1 VSTPTT
7 QRRSPRIRTIVWGA
21 ILVGIAVFSILA
33 IFAGPL
39 GPAAVLW
46 TIVGFGGLLV
56 IAALLAVII
65 RAARRGSRVAQ
76 TTSNEAVTAGGI
88 ETFAEPAEPAVRA
101 EPATAATKPT
111 DKDQPIG

>member
-1 VSTPTT
+1 MSTPAT

-39 GPAAVLW
+39 GPTAALW
-46 TIVGFGGLLV
+46 SVVGFGGLLV
-56 IAALLAVII
+56 FAALLAVII

-76 TTSNEAVTAGGI
+76 ATATEAVPTAGI
-88 ETFAEPAEPAVRA
+88 ETFAEPAVPA
-101 EPATAATKPT
+101 EPATAATKPV

>member
-1 VSTPTT
+1 VSTPAT

-39 GPAAVLW
+39 GPTAALW
-46 TIVGFGGLLV
+46 SVVGFGGLLV
-56 IAALLAVII
+56 FAALLAVII

-76 TTSNEAVTAGGI
+76 APSTEAVTAAGI
-88 ETFAEPAEPAVRA
+88 ETFAEPAEPAVPA

>member
-1 VSTPTT
+1 MSTPTT

-46 TIVGFGGLLV
+46 SIVGFGGLLV
-56 IAALLAVII
+56 IAAVLAVIV
-65 RAARRGSRVAQ
+65 RAARRAPKVA
-76 TTSNEAVTAGGI
+76 TAAVPTAGI
-88 ETFAEPAEPAVRA
+88 ETFTEPAE
-101 EPATAATKPT
+101 ATKPT